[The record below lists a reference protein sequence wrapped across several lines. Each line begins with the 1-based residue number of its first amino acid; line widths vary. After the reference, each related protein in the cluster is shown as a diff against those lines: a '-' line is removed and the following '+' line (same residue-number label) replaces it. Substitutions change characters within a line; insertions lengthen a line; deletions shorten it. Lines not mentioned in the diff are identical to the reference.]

1 MIKVYKVDKGLSIV
15 LMSYIELLP
24 DDIILS
30 ILDSRCN
37 DIEEEIRILEIN
49 IEYCEAIMNDVNSD
63 IDTLSYYSSTD
74 DDDDE
79 LQQQQHNDQVWL
91 DNMNL
96 NMNLD
101 MINTFNN
108 FHN

>member
-1 MIKVYKVDKGLSIV
+1 
-15 LMSYIELLP
+15 MSYIELLT
-24 DDIILS
+24 DDLILS
-30 ILDSRCN
+30 ILDTRCD

-49 IEYCEAIMNDVNSD
+49 IEYCEDIMNDVNSD

-74 DDDDE
+74 DDDDDDE
-79 LQQQQHNDQVWL
+79 LQQQHNDQVWL
-91 DNMNL
+91 DNMDL

-101 MINTFNN
+101 MIHTFNN

>member
-1 MIKVYKVDKGLSIV
+1 ML
-15 LMSYIELLP
+15 YIELLP
-24 DDIILS
+24 DDLILS

-74 DDDDE
+74 DDDDDDDVE
-79 LQQQQHNDQVWL
+79 HQQQQHNDQVWL
-91 DNMNL
+91 DNMDL

-101 MINTFNN
+101 MIHTFNTF
-108 FHN
+108 HNLNM

>member
-1 MIKVYKVDKGLSIV
+1 ML
-15 LMSYIELLP
+15 YIELLP
-24 DDIILS
+24 DDLIFS

-49 IEYCEAIMNDVNSD
+49 IEYCEDIMNDVNSD

-74 DDDDE
+74 DDDDDE
-79 LQQQQHNDQVWL
+79 LQQQQQHNDQVWL
-91 DNMNL
+91 DNMDL

-101 MINTFNN
+101 MIHTFNN
-108 FHN
+108 FNF